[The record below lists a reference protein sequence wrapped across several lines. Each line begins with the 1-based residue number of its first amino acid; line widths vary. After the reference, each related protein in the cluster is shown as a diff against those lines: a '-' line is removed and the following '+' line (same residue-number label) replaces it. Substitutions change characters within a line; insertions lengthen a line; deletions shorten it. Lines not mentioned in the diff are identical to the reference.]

1 MHEIGITLIG
11 NARVESTSDLLPI
24 LRTVLLLGNHRDRVG
39 NVKESRLV
47 VLSHQT
53 GDISDEVRLEGH
65 GLLDVAVLVVN
76 DGTVKAGSGE
86 LFNLELRDEVTSTEN
101 CKKWVNFAALAF
113 KKDLR
118 VAYPHEGSC
127 LPVTGMIGSSGRVL
141 RM

>member
-24 LRTVLLLGNHRDRVG
+24 LRTVLLLGNHGDRVG

-86 LFNLELRDEVTSTEN
+86 LFNLELRDEVTAAEN
-101 CKKWVNFAALAF
+101 
-113 KKDLR
+113 
-118 VAYPHEGSC
+118 
-127 LPVTGMIGSSGRVL
+127 
-141 RM
+141 